1 MSTFSTLGFDG
12 VGAALLNSQQA
23 ATQQQVQV
31 AVAKKAM
38 EVQETT
44 AMALIQALP
53 SPPSGGAV
61 NPLNLGNNVDIKA

>member
-61 NPLNLGNNVDIKA
+61 NPPNLGNNVDIKA